1 MMKSLIRQRL
11 ARRLLGCVLGVW
23 AAGLQADPTA
33 EQQYLLELTNR
44 MRMNPAAEL
53 DLLVNL
59 TAGGEWESPQSD
71 HLTVATALGFYN
83 VSASALIAQWG
94 TLTSSA
100 PLAWNDQ
107 LAGSAATYS
116 DVLVDEDQNAHNLDG
131 MTLGQRLTA
140 GGFTTQR
147 LDSAESLFA
156 TASDVQHAHA
166 AFAIDWG
173 PDGGTGTGIQPG
185 ATHRDVLMDPLLKEI
200 GIGFQTI
207 SIPITN
213 TEVTGALVVTEHFS
227 SRYRSNGVNLVS
239 DAILTGVIFDDLV
252 FGDAFYTPGEGISGA
267 LVFVYNNA
275 TNELVASGQTN
286 GVGGFN
292 ITLTDLVEGI
302 DYRVEAP
309 ETGDANQIFAMS
321 SRQENYGTTESP
333 VWVTLYDN
341 VYASFTP
348 VPEPGTL
355 LLFGAAVF
363 ARLQRRRRFVL

>member
-1 MMKSLIRQRL
+1 MMKLRHFKYL
-11 ARRLLGCVLGVW
+11 AHGLLACVGCVCFGNVR
-23 AAGLQADPTA
+23 AEPTA
-33 EQQYLLELTNR
+33 EQQFLLELTNR
-44 MRMNPAAEL
+44 MRANPSAEL

-59 TAGGEWESPQSD
+59 TVTGDWDSPKSD
-71 HLTVATALGFYN
+71 HLTVATALAFYH
-83 VSASALIAQWG
+83 VSASALISQWG
-94 TLTSSA
+94 SLTPAA

-107 LAGSAATYS
+107 LAATAS
-116 DVLVDEDQNAHNLDG
+116 THSNVLVNADANAHNLDG

-140 GGFTTQR
+140 GGFTSQR

-173 PDGGTGTGIQPG
+173 PDGGSGTGIQPG

-207 SIPITN
+207 SIPLEN
-213 TEVTGALVVTEHFS
+213 TEVTGPLVVTQHFS

-239 DAILTGVIFDDLV
+239 DAILTGSIFDDSVL
-252 FGDAFYTPGEGISGA
+252 DDQFYTPGEGVEGT

-275 TNELVASGQTN
+275 TNQLVASGQTN
-286 GVGGFN
+286 SVGGYN
-292 ITLTDLVEGI
+292 ITLTDLVEGT

-309 ETGDANQIFAMS
+309 DTGDDSQIFS
-321 SRQENYGTTESP
+321 ITSRQENYGTLAAP
-333 VWVTLYDN
+333 VWVTLYNN

-355 LLFGAAVF
+355 FLLFTALMAS
-363 ARLQRRRRFVL
+363 AYRRRSAF